1 MQIYVHFILLEIP
14 LPANLVTVLKTL
26 LYPCRLRIVPI
37 RPEWILGARPNGEKE
52 AYLSENYELA
62 HYDTFMF
69 SRNAFYFHETLVILA
84 IFLAVSWV
92 AYSVYSCRRQKRS
105 RQIIE
110 KQMEERGIAENP
122 AQNTKLT
129 FWASVRLRF
138 SENVKLRS
146 ALKNPSDHR
155 LDHAT
160 RTVKQVMSQAPQRLY
175 LLGSLEI
182 FLCTL
187 IYAQQTDSQKELVSR
202 GEHGLSIFLIVV
214 SFIVLAAIYG
224 VMTAIKYF
232 HVKGTLA
239 SKDAF
244 RTYFGGLYIDQK
256 QK

>member
-110 KQMEERGIAENP
+110 
-122 AQNTKLT
+122 
-129 FWASVRLRF
+129 
-138 SENVKLRS
+138 
-146 ALKNPSDHR
+146 
-155 LDHAT
+155 
-160 RTVKQVMSQAPQRLY
+160 
-175 LLGSLEI
+175 
-182 FLCTL
+182 
-187 IYAQQTDSQKELVSR
+187 
-202 GEHGLSIFLIVV
+202 
-214 SFIVLAAIYG
+214 
-224 VMTAIKYF
+224 
-232 HVKGTLA
+232 
-239 SKDAF
+239 
-244 RTYFGGLYIDQK
+244 
-256 QK
+256 